1 MNSEKRENLLNL
13 ALDAT
18 PEERE
23 RSESLSVGFDAEH
36 NTWEVV
42 VKYSGELSGIA
53 EAYPA
58 VQITELS
65 NEYAILVVPE
75 PLLDAVTA
83 YEQIEY
89 MEKPKRLVFAMKQGI
104 QASCILPLYNRP
116 YGLTGQGVLVAVI
129 DSGIDY
135 RHPDFIAPDGSS
147 RILWLWDQ
155 SIPGNPP
162 EGFRLGTEY
171 SREQL
176 NEALAQGNTAAGNAI
191 CPSFDSSGHGTH
203 VAGIAAGNGR
213 ASQGLNRGVAYESE
227 LIIVK
232 LRAAQANSF
241 PKTTELMQAV
251 DYVIKKATEAS
262 RPVAINIS
270 FGNNYGSHD
279 GTSLLETYLT
289 DMSNRWKSSI
299 VIGTGN
305 EGDSRIHR
313 QDTLV
318 MGQEQTTEFAVGA
331 FELSLNLQIWKDYSD
346 RFAIRLQHPNGTSS
360 GTIRYHAGTQ
370 RFTLGH
376 TEILLYYGEPSP
388 YSVAQELYI
397 EFLPQEEYVD
407 TGVWSIVCVPER
419 VVSGTY
425 HMWLPTAAVLN
436 QGTGFL
442 KPSENTTLTIPSTA
456 EKVIAVGAYDAYYNQ
471 PAPFSGRGFDR
482 LNRLVKPDL
491 VAPGVDILSAAPG
504 GGYTTRSG
512 TSMATPFVTGS
523 AALLMEWGIVQG
535 NDPYLY
541 GEKIRAYLIKGAE
554 PYQAGQQW
562 PNPLSGWGALC
573 LYDSLPTVEN

>member
-18 PEERE
+18 PLERE
-23 RSESLSVGFDAEH
+23 RSESLSVGFDAE
-36 NTWEVV
+36 NDTWEVV
-42 VKYSGELSGIA
+42 VKYSGSLAGIA
-53 EAYPA
+53 ERYPE
-58 VQITELS
+58 VEITELS

-75 PLLDAVTA
+75 ALLDAVTA

-89 MEKPKRLVFAMKQGI
+89 MEKPKRLVFAVEQGI
-104 QASCILPLYNRP
+104 RASCILPLYRGP
-116 YGLTGQGVLVAVI
+116 YGLSGRGTLVAII

-135 RHPDFIAPDGSS
+135 RHPDFISSDGSS

-171 SREQL
+171 SRVQI
-176 NEALAQGNTAAGNAI
+176 NEALAQSDPAAGNAI
-191 CPSFDSSGHGTH
+191 CPSFDASGHGTH

-213 ASQGLNRGVAYESE
+213 ASQGQNRGVAYESE

-232 LRAAQANSF
+232 LRAAQPNSF
-241 PKTTELMQAV
+241 PRTTELMQAV
-251 DYVIKKATEAS
+251 DYVIKKAVEAS
-262 RPVAINIS
+262 MPVAINIS
-270 FGNNYGSHD
+270 FGNNYGAHD
-279 GTSLLETYLT
+279 GSSLLETYLT

-313 QDTLV
+313 QEMLV
-318 MGQEQTTEFAVGA
+318 MGQEQSTEFAVGA
-331 FELSLNLQIWKDYSD
+331 FELSMNLQIWKDYSD
-346 RFAIRLQHPNGTSS
+346 RFAIRLIHPNGTSS
-360 GTIRYHAGTQ
+360 GIIRYLAGTQ
-370 RFTLGH
+370 RFTLGT

-388 YSVAQELYI
+388 YSVVQELYV
-397 EFLPQEEYVD
+397 EFLPKEEYVD
-407 TGVWSIVCVPER
+407 TGVWTIACIPER
-419 VVSGTY
+419 VVNGIY

-442 KPSENTTLTIPSTA
+442 RPSENTTLTIPSTA

-471 PAPFSGRGFDR
+471 PATFSGRGYDR
-482 LNRLVKPDL
+482 LNRLIKPDL

-504 GGYTTRSG
+504 GGYVVRSG

-541 GEKIRAYLIKGAE
+541 GEKIRAYLLKGAE
-554 PYQAGQQW
+554 SYYAGQTW
-562 PNPLSGWGALC
+562 PNPQSGWGSLC
-573 LYDSLPTVEN
+573 LYDSMPTVEN